1 MKLVRTAGLVLLG
14 CLLTAAG
21 PPAADD
27 SATGAPE
34 AAASA
39 DAGKPVPADTAAR
52 AREALAPLK
61 QNLMKALTGAMT
73 EGGPVEAIR
82 VCRVKAPLIASGSS
96 TEDVQVGRTSHRV
109 RNLENAPAP
118 WMEPLLLQYEEHP
131 EDPSPRTVRID
142 AEHVGYVEPIFV
154 KPLCLKCH
162 GDTIDE
168 ALQTKLLELYPEDR
182 AVGFGDGDFRGMFWV
197 RLRDGA

>member
-14 CLLTAAG
+14 CVVTAADM
-21 PPAADD
+21 PATDD
-27 SATGAPE
+27 TAAGAPE
-34 AAASA
+34 AAAPA
-39 DAGKPVPADTAAR
+39 DGAKPIPEDTAAR

-73 EGGPVEAIR
+73 EGGPIEAIS

-118 WMEPLLLQYEEHP
+118 WMEPLLRQYEEHP
-131 EDPSPRTVRID
+131 GDREPHMVRID
-142 AEHVGYVEPIFV
+142 AEHVGYVEPIVV

-168 ALQTKLLELYPEDR
+168 ALQAKLLEMYPEDR
-182 AVGFGDGDFRGMFWV
+182 AVGFRDGDFRGMFWV